1 LFDTLSN
8 PDTSVTRVMHVVE
21 QNVLD
26 EMVRR
31 LVAEFQPEQIILF
44 GSYAWGE
51 PTEDSDIDLFVIVSE
66 SAERPIDRM
75 HRAYRCV
82 SGLGMPV
89 DVLVRT
95 RAQVERFR
103 DVYASLECEVLE
115 RGKVLYG

>member
-1 LFDTLSN
+1 MQTL
-8 PDTSVTRVMHVVE
+8 E
-21 QNVLD
+21 QGILD

-31 LVAEFQPEQIILF
+31 LVAEFQPEQIFLF
-44 GSYAWGE
+44 GSRAWGT
-51 PTEDSDIDLFVIVSE
+51 PNEDSDIDLFVIVPDSN
-66 SAERPIDRM
+66 ERPIDRM

-95 RAQVERFR
+95 REQVERYR
-103 DVYASLECEVLE
+103 NVYASLECEVLE

>member
-1 LFDTLSN
+1 MPAL
-8 PDTSVTRVMHVVE
+8 E
-21 QNVLD
+21 QDILD

-31 LVAEFQPEQIILF
+31 LVDEFRPEKIILF

-51 PTEDSDIDLFVIVSE
+51 PSEDSDVDLFVIVSDSDE
-66 SAERPIDRM
+66 KAVDRM

-82 SGLGMPV
+82 SGLGVPV

-95 RAQVERFR
+95 CSRVERFR
-103 DVYASLECEVLE
+103 DVHASLECEVLE

>member
-1 LFDTLSN
+1 MQALE
-8 PDTSVTRVMHVVE
+8 PKI
-21 QNVLD
+21 LD

-31 LVAEFQPEQIILF
+31 LVAEFQPEKIILF
-44 GSYAWGE
+44 GSRAWGE
-51 PTEDSDIDLFVIVSE
+51 PNEDSDIDLFVIVPE
-66 SAERPIDRM
+66 SNERPINQM

-95 RAQVERFR
+95 HAEVERYR
-103 DVYASLECEVLE
+103 NVYASVECEVLE

>member
-1 LFDTLSN
+1 MQALESN
-8 PDTSVTRVMHVVE
+8 I
-21 QNVLD
+21 LD

-31 LVAEFQPEQIILF
+31 LVAEFQPEKIILF

-51 PTEDSDIDLFVIVSE
+51 PNEDSDVDLYVIVPDNGE
-66 SAERPIDRM
+66 KAIDRM
-75 HRAYRCV
+75 HRAYCCV

-95 RAQVERFR
+95 RSRVERFR
-103 DVYASLECEVLE
+103 NVHASLECEILE

>member
-1 LFDTLSN
+1 MGR
-8 PDTSVTRVMHVVE
+8 VRVMKAVLPD
-21 QNVLD
+21 VLD

-31 LVAEFQPEQIILF
+31 LVAEFQPEKIILF
-44 GSYAWGE
+44 GSRAWGE
-51 PTEDSDIDLFVIVSE
+51 PNEDSDIDLFVIVPDSD
-66 SAERPIDRM
+66 ERPIDRM

-95 RAQVERFR
+95 RSRVERFR
-103 DVYASLECEVLE
+103 NVYASLECEVLE

>member
-1 LFDTLSN
+1 MAAVLES
-8 PDTSVTRVMHVVE
+8 SI
-21 QNVLD
+21 LD
-26 EMVRR
+26 EMIRR

-44 GSYAWGE
+44 GSHAWGE
-51 PTEDSDIDLFVIVSE
+51 PTADSDVDLFVIVPDSD
-66 SAERPIDRM
+66 ERPIEQM

-95 RAQVERFR
+95 RSRVERFR
-103 DVYASLECEVLE
+103 NVYASLECEVLE

>member
-1 LFDTLSN
+1 MQILESN
-8 PDTSVTRVMHVVE
+8 I
-21 QNVLD
+21 LD
-26 EMVRR
+26 EMVLR
-31 LVAEFQPEQIILF
+31 LVAEFQPEKIILF

-51 PTEDSDIDLFVIVSE
+51 PNDDSDIDLFVIVPDSD
-66 SAERPIDRM
+66 ERPIERM

-95 RAQVERFR
+95 RSRVERFR
-103 DVYASLECEVLE
+103 NVYASLECEILE